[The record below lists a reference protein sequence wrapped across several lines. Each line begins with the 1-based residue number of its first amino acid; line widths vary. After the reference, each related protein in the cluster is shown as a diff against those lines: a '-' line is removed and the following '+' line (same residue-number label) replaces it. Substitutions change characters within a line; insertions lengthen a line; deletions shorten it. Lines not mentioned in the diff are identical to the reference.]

1 MTFNSPSRGILL
13 TNFPCFLCCA
23 AGTIRNDIIP
33 QCVTPFAPDAILIF
47 WDSDVSD
54 VSESDMSADEVF
66 ALRDKYET
74 NLFGALDT
82 LMQTGAYL
90 CP

>member
-1 MTFNSPSRGILL
+1 M
-13 TNFPCFLCCA
+13 
-23 AGTIRNDIIP
+23 
-33 QCVTPFAPDAILIF
+33 
-47 WDSDVSD
+47 SD